1 MNAPD
6 LRDQGT
12 GSSDQHKYGRSSSSG
27 GHFGHSSPTDWPA
40 ATPYS
45 RGVFK
50 PRQTEGEELKKVL
63 TLLPLPLPLPS
74 AIAICTSCR
83 LVAET
88 ASRRTA
94 LASPSRIPIDGEFE
108 ASGMA
113 RCEVNSVQTR
123 TVLAMYWTIKIC
135 GGGDG

>member
-74 AIAICTSCR
+74 AIAIS
-83 LVAET
+83 
-88 ASRRTA
+88 

-108 ASGMA
+108 AS
-113 RCEVNSVQTR
+113 
-123 TVLAMYWTIKIC
+123 AMYWTIKIC